1 LNQSRE
7 QLLDAVK
14 KAVAM
19 YGISGMTTR
28 KLAEAAGINDGL
40 IYLYFD
46 DKESI
51 FKEAYERESNAIF
64 LPMLGYIREL
74 RDVSIPFPDK
84 ARLYFHRTWRE
95 LLSDPDRMLFV
106 DRYYHSAKFSQS
118 REHHEKQVALLLEEL
133 EEHFESREVCI
144 QMMYALM
151 TQLYDSAVRVVEGQ
165 MDDTPETEELSFSI
179 FWGLLSSQIKNT
191 DE

>member
-1 LNQSRE
+1 
-7 QLLDAVK
+7 
-14 KAVAM
+14 
-19 YGISGMTTR
+19 MTTR
-28 KLAEAAGINDGL
+28 KLAETAGINDGL
-40 IYLYFD
+40 IYHYFD

-64 LPMLGYIREL
+64 LPMLEYIREL

-95 LLSDPDRMLFV
+95 LLSDADRMLFV
-106 DRYYHSAKFSQS
+106 DRYYHSTKFSQS

-165 MDDTPETEELSFSI
+165 TDDTPETEELSFSI

>member
-1 LNQSRE
+1 MNQSRE

-14 KAVAM
+14 KAVARF
-19 YGISGMTTR
+19 GISGMTTR

-40 IYLYFD
+40 IYHYFD

-64 LPMLGYIREL
+64 LPMLEYIREL
-74 RDVSIPFPDK
+74 RDVSLPFRDK
-84 ARLYFHRTWRE
+84 ARLYYHRTWRE

-118 REHHEKQVALLLEEL
+118 KEHHEKQVALLVEEL
-133 EEHFESREVCI
+133 EVHFESREVCV

-165 MDDTPETEELSFSI
+165 TDDTPETEEMTFSI
-179 FWGLLSSQIKNT
+179 FWGLLPSQLKKTN
-191 DE
+191 E